1 MLSEGP
7 PEPNRTSQSAE
18 RRKRKRIAQRNRR
31 RLKTKAP
38 EGSGSE
44 NVQNVGLAIPF
55 PRAQLDLELE
65 ASLPVSLYAASEGDN
80 ALSFTHTILLAL
92 IDRLRAGEADLSRQ
106 KPTSASSASES
117 GHKPAAFSSS
127 GSSSGPSELGD
138 EKTARLLAQNRAQL
152 AQLQFLYQEK
162 DFSQSETLAYQSS
175 CEELTK
181 RVDFLGK
188 QVGGL
193 EARLELREREY
204 TEMRKTLTQ
213 RNEALAKELA
223 RVTNESI
230 KQESRLTRL
239 LDSLSLA
246 AGKISLTDP
255 FQIAHERWQDDASAS
270 TCTLSGCTVE
280 FGIINRRHHCRLC
293 GQIFCASHSRNRM
306 GVSLVTYSRDDSAA
320 KVRVCDDCFQSAA
333 DIEES

>member
-1 MLSEGP
+1 
-7 PEPNRTSQSAE
+7 
-18 RRKRKRIAQRNRR
+18 
-31 RLKTKAP
+31 
-38 EGSGSE
+38 
-44 NVQNVGLAIPF
+44 
-55 PRAQLDLELE
+55 
-65 ASLPVSLYAASEGDN
+65 
-80 ALSFTHTILLAL
+80 
-92 IDRLRAGEADLSRQ
+92 
-106 KPTSASSASES
+106 
-117 GHKPAAFSSS
+117 
-127 GSSSGPSELGD
+127 
-138 EKTARLLAQNRAQL
+138 
-152 AQLQFLYQEK
+152 
-162 DFSQSETLAYQSS
+162 
-175 CEELTK
+175 
-181 RVDFLGK
+181 
-188 QVGGL
+188 
-193 EARLELREREY
+193 
-204 TEMRKTLTQ
+204 MRKTLTQ

-246 AGKISLTDP
+246 AGKISLTGILVPFKTSDP